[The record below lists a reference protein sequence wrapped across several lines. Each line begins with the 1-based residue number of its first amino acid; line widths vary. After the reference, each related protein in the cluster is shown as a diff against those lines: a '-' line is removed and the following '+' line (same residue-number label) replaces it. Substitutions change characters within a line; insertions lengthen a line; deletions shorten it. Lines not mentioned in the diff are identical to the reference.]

1 MTVTP
6 INPLA
11 QAYVQPQGEFL
22 NGGVGARSVGPSLN
36 QRAAEPVDSLQI
48 SQAGRD
54 QAKAQDAPAA
64 PLPAFGRF
72 QLGAREPL
80 AFGPDLN
87 ASALNRIPGD
97 GVQAAPNGVQFG
109 HQPARGL
116 NILA

>member
-11 QAYVQPQGEFL
+11 QAYVQPQGEPL
-22 NGGVGARSVGPSLN
+22 NGAAARGVATYLN
-36 QRAAEPVDSLQI
+36 RRAAEPVDSLKI

-54 QAKAQDAPAA
+54 QAKAQEAPAA

-97 GVQAAPNGVQFG
+97 RGQAAQNGVQLG